1 MNGFLGAAIRQKTGR
16 PIGLLGSSPTVDT
29 DGPLGAALKRI
40 ETLQAAA
47 AAAQAAGEFDT
58 AQLAL
63 DRIDSALAD
72 LERGVLRDAAGRF
85 VGADGQAISF
95 DGGFQ
100 GRRPP
105 PGPSGMRRAPSS
117 RELFSMAM
125 SASHQ
130 ERRERA
136 ARGEQ
141 TLVANI

>member
-40 ETLQAAA
+40 EVLRAAA
-47 AAAQAAGEFDT
+47 DAARAQGDFDVADAALAKVD
-58 AQLAL
+58 AQ
-63 DRIDSALAD
+63 LAD
-72 LERGVLRDAAGRF
+72 LEAGRVRDAAGRF
-85 VGADGQAISF
+85 VGTDGQAISF
-95 DGGFQ
+95 DNGFQ